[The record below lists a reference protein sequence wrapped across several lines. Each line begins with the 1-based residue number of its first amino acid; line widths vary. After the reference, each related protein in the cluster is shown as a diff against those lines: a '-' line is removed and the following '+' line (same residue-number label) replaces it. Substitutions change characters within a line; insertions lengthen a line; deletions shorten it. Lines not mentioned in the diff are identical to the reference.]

1 MLISLINCYMSPADW
16 KTLTAPPP
24 KIISLWDNLCF
35 HGWLTLRGTGSRM
48 DGQLDGHGKPKWK
61 KVRRSERSDGRWEDP
76 LSSPRRELGIR
87 RWMAITSLHVG
98 LSATVIKD
106 GASDTMIVQEEE
118 VRDNNPWE
126 NMNHNDR
133 LCREDASGC
142 IPFQRGGT
150 E

>member
-1 MLISLINCYMSPADW
+1 MNFNFYTPPVSLARQHKVLILK
-16 KTLTAPPP
+16 KTLTFTPCGWISIFILY
-24 KIISLWDNLCF
+24 IIQGLSFFIPFPNNE
-35 HGWLTLRGTGSRM
+35 S
-48 DGQLDGHGKPKWK
+48 KWK

-87 RWMAITSLHVG
+87 WWMAITSLHVG
-98 LSATVIKD
+98 QSAAVIKD
-106 GASDTMIVQEEE
+106 GASDTMIVREEE

-133 LCREDASGC
+133 LCRDDASGC
-142 IPFQRGGT
+142 IPFQRGGET